1 MKTVSNIFRNIA
13 VATLRVAAISVIL
26 SLVATSCSDD
36 VDFGLSP
43 SGIEGEPTSL
53 SLKVNV
59 TDATKLSRAATD
71 TYIENLWI
79 GIYNASSGV
88 RTFGKEFPENKDAG
102 SHVNQTISGIECKSG
117 NSYIVAV
124 ANYSE
129 KYGVDIDDKTEK
141 LLKDLLNEA
150 DTWDK
155 FCNLAV
161 SQKEIGDGSNI
172 SIAEPGDELMMSGS
186 YSESS
191 HGNGVLPEKVKA
203 VYIAPGEVTLSGAIH
218 LRRLWTKNTV
228 NVSVD
233 PGATDDIKM
242 ELRDIEVV
250 NVPRLSWIQD
260 RQMADNLKNPTENA
274 GDAYDP
280 EGTGVNNPNYLTSLR
295 FTPPSEITVK
305 DGKYTFSFW
314 QFENKRTGQADSYE
328 AREKEAKSVDDGK
341 NTGIYTALCPN
352 GTESLNNNA
361 TYLKIRA
368 SITYLKTNNIK
379 NPDEIEKGDGDDQ
392 LPTSPTS
399 RTAEVTY
406 IVHLG
411 YIGNDAT
418 DFNCYRNSDYT
429 YNVTV
434 SSVNKI
440 LVEAFKNDE
449 KQPGAEGTVTD
460 VTGKIEQL
468 DAHFGVFN
476 IYLTEDEVKSFTFSM
491 RTYVSGAIK
500 EFYYY
505 GETDNNIPADN
516 TEDYK
521 YYDWIEIVPT
531 GITQNTTANST
542 RFATYPGYGKTDVYY
557 PHQLSGS
564 GLTGQWFTVYVNEY
578 AYEDRRTGGSNYGN
592 ESGSSN
598 WKSYVNQP
606 NRQAW
611 FNVARKYSADGHSV
625 YYKSKYAMT
634 QSSIQTFY
642 NMSDADCK
650 NAMGIEHINES
661 FGMNIRWSGN
671 AGSNV
676 DNGRLNL
683 WNVVGNNRWT
693 TYLDVTSQ
701 QSVKKI
707 DNTIQTVDDPTF
719 DSTAKNY
726 SVVKLKELT
735 NFSGT
740 GTGLY
745 NTSASSTHD
754 PQITAS
760 AQYINAMHA
769 CLNRNRD
776 ENGNGTI
783 DEEEVKWYLPTLN
796 EYLQIVLGRNALS
809 TPLMDYAQSKLF
821 ASSQSDVTRYHFI
834 SSDAKI
840 LWADEGLS
848 TSNFLSGAE
857 AYRHAPWQLRCMRKL
872 GMNLTNSNSDIEPA
886 YIYEIGNGD
895 GGVVK
900 VSHYYGSTLREP
912 RYSTVIPVHKCSA
925 PENKVARYGF
935 EVAPR
940 GNNVDNIQST
950 ETNRSV
956 TISDY
961 QDYVGYINTPS
972 HCIALNEQ
980 SGRTGWRIPNQKELA
995 IMLAMGCMGYESSGT
1010 TFISCTQEHWANTG
1024 DPGNSEVTLGGDYRI
1039 FSIKPNLKN
1048 GGIGTVLTGTGQVRC
1063 VRDLTASEANKTYEQ
1078 IRNNQ

>member
-1 MKTVSNIFRNIA
+1 MKTVSNILRNIA
-13 VATLRVAAISVIL
+13 VATLRVAAISVVL

-36 VDFGLSP
+36 VDFGLSS

-59 TDATKLSRAATD
+59 SDATKLSRAAAD
-71 TYIENLWI
+71 TKIENLWI
-79 GIYNASSGV
+79 GIYNAASGE
-88 RTFGKEFPENKDAG
+88 RTFGKEYPENKEDAG
-102 SHVNQTISGIECKSG
+102 THVNQMISDIECKSG

-129 KYGVDIDDKTEK
+129 KDGVDIDDKTEK
-141 LLKDLLNEA
+141 SLKQLLEEA

-161 SQKEIGDGSNI
+161 SQKEISDGVI
-172 SIAEPGDELMMSGS
+172 SVAEPGDELMMSGN

-191 HGNGVLPEKVKA
+191 HGNGELPGKVSA
-203 VYIAPGEVTLSGAIH
+203 VYIAPGEVSLPGAIH
-218 LRRLWTKNTV
+218 LRRLWAKNTV

-233 PGATDDIKM
+233 QSSTGDIKM
-242 ELRDIEVV
+242 ELHDIEVV

-260 RQMADNLKNPTENA
+260 RQMADGLTNPTVNA

-280 EGTGVNNPNYLTSLR
+280 NGGGLNNPNYLTSLR
-295 FTPPSEITVK
+295 FTPPSEISVK
-305 DGKYTFSFW
+305 DGKYSFSFW
-314 QFENKRTGQADSYE
+314 QFENKRTGKADSYE
-328 AREKEAKSVDDGK
+328 TREKEKKTDSGE

-352 GTESLNNNA
+352 GIEALDNNA

-368 SITYLKTNNIK
+368 SITYLKTDNIK
-379 NPDEIEKGDGDDQ
+379 NPDEIEKGDWDDQ

-476 IYLTEDEVKSFTFSM
+476 IYLTDDEVNSFTFSM

-505 GETDNNIPADN
+505 GETDNNIP
-516 TEDYK
+516 EDDSDEYK

-531 GITQNTTANST
+531 GNTDDTPANST
-542 RFATYPGYGKTDVYY
+542 KFATYPGYGKTGVYY

-564 GLTGQWFTVYVNEY
+564 GLPGQWFTVYVNEY
-578 AYEDRRTGGSNYGN
+578 TYEDRQTGETNYGN
-592 ESGSSN
+592 ESRESN

-661 FGMNIRWSGN
+661 FGMNIRWSGS
-671 AGSNV
+671 AGSSE

-683 WNVVGNNRWT
+683 WSAVGNNTWT

-701 QSVKKI
+701 QSVNRI
-707 DNTIQTVDDPTF
+707 DNTIQTVDDPNF
-719 DSTAKNY
+719 DDSAKNY
-726 SVVKLKELT
+726 SVVKQNEM

-740 GTGLY
+740 GTGHY
-745 NTSASSTHD
+745 NTAANSTHD
-754 PQITAS
+754 PQITSS
-760 AQYINAMHA
+760 AQYINAMYA

-776 ENGNGTI
+776 ENGNGRI

-796 EYLQIVLGRNALS
+796 EYLQMVLGRNALS

-821 ASSQSDVTRYHFI
+821 DTSNKDVTRYHFI

-848 TSNFLSGAE
+848 TSNFMSGASG
-857 AYRHAPWQLRCMRKL
+857 YRHAPWQMRCMRKL
-872 GMNLTNSNSDIEPA
+872 GADLTKSDSEIEPA
-886 YIYEIGNGD
+886 YTYEIGSGD

-912 RYSTVIPVHKCSA
+912 KYSTVIPVHKCSA

-935 EVAPR
+935 EIAPR
-940 GNNVDNIQST
+940 GNDVDNIQT
-950 ETNRSV
+950 NETYRYV
-956 TISDY
+956 TTSNY
-961 QDYVGYINTPS
+961 QDYVDYINTPS

-995 IMLAMGCMGYESSGT
+995 IMLAMGCMGYESTAT

-1024 DPGNSEVTLGGDYRI
+1024 DPGNSAVALGGNYRI
-1039 FSIKPNLKN
+1039 FSIKPYLKN
-1048 GGIGTVLTGTGQVRC
+1048 GGIGTVIVSTSQVRC
-1063 VRDLTASEANKTYEQ
+1063 VRDLTAAEANKTYEQ